1 MKHIWRV
8 AAISGSNREESMN
21 HRLIKV
27 ITDLASDIFTV
38 DLFQGM
44 TDIPPFD
51 PDLDGMDPPIPVFK
65 LRSFLRQAD
74 GILICTPEYA
84 AGVPGTLKNALDWTV
99 SSMELS
105 RKPIALITAATSGQK
120 AHQYLLGTLLIL
132 EAMLTNDTQLVIP
145 FVKTKVSAENRIT
158 DDQTLANVRNL
169 IQAFNELMRAKAAGI
184 IPESILLNEGLP
196 LL

>member
-1 MKHIWRV
+1 
-8 AAISGSNREESMN
+8 MN